1 MCVYT
6 EQMSNKLL
14 TVFHKGF
21 AGFIGG
27 SDRLENEAEN
37 LAWLAA
43 RSGEGCKISTVCPL
57 GQLYEAN
64 RK

>member
-27 SDRLENEAEN
+27 SDGLENEAE
-37 LAWLAA
+37 
-43 RSGEGCKISTVCPL
+43 
-57 GQLYEAN
+57 
-64 RK
+64 RKLRTWPGWQHVQVRAVKSPPSAH